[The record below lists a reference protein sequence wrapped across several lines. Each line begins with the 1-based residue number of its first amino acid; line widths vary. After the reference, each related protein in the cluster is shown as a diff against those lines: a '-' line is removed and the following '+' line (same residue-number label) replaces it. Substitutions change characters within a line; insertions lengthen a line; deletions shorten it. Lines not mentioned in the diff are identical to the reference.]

1 MHDRTGLKVGV
12 AQTQTVVGDLDGG
25 FEKHRQMIEAARRE
39 DVEVLLFPELSLNG
53 HVVGPHFLETAL
65 SRDDPRILELA
76 GLAGDM
82 VAVFGLV
89 EDGIAAQFYNSV
101 VAVKGGR
108 VFFVHRKIN
117 LATYGRL
124 EEGKHFAAG
133 RYVETFG
140 LDNPWKA
147 GVLICND
154 LWNPALVNLAA
165 LHGATLLLAP
175 ISSAIGAVGAEF
187 DNPSGWATCL
197 RFYSMIYGFPLVMA
211 NRVGR
216 EGEFEFWGGSCIL
229 DPFGQVLV
237 QADGEKET
245 LISATLNYQDLRRA
259 RYLLPTVRDSNLDLV
274 LRESERLYQIIG
286 VPDSVRDLP

>member
-1 MHDRTGLKVGV
+1 
-12 AQTQTVVGDLDGG
+12 
-25 FEKHRQMIEAARRE
+25 
-39 DVEVLLFPELSLNG
+39 
-53 HVVGPHFLETAL
+53 
-65 SRDDPRILELA
+65 
-76 GLAGDM
+76 M
-82 VAVFGLV
+82 VTVFGLI

-101 VAVKGGR
+101 VAMQDGQ

-117 LATYGRL
+117 LATYGML

-133 RYVETFG
+133 RYVETFELG
-140 LDNPWKA
+140 NPWQV

-197 RFYSMIYGFPLVMA
+197 RFYSMIYGLPLAMA

-216 EGEFEFWGGSCIL
+216 EGKLEFWGGSCIL
-229 DPFGQVLV
+229 DPFGQVLA
-237 QADGEKET
+237 QADGESER
-245 LISATLNYQDLRRA
+245 LITAALDYQDLRRA

-286 VPDSVRDLP
+286 VPESVRDQP